1 MDDLQKSLP
10 DRKAGDPISSVFDNF
25 DNVVPQKGSADR
37 MDKISHTDLV
47 DVDEHGQHQKIKRQV
62 TESAS
67 MRRRDTTDNGSP
79 YGSLIDLPQPIFF
92 PEIVGRFQLALKSNT
107 SIIVVVG
114 NDHNIYLSN
123 QLLTGTT
130 PATFSLVDLMV
141 SNETNSAL
149 IQDALTNRYLHCHN
163 DVQENGY
170 SRVRTHLDT
179 YMPCNANIIFWT
191 FQSGYLQFYRG
202 GEWLYDTAGCLDPS
216 TGLVKIWIVNKQEGL
231 TALQTAHGTCG
242 LAPLIAINYD

>member
-1 MDDLQKSLP
+1 MEEQDTSLP
-10 DRKAGDPISSVFDNF
+10 GRKAADAIPSVFGNF
-25 DNVVPQKGSADR
+25 DNVVPEKANRNSEGSDDLADEYR
-37 MDKISHTDLV
+37 
-47 DVDEHGQHQKIKRQV
+47 QHQKIKRQV
-62 TESAS
+62 TESTSITSSTNTIAI
-67 MRRRDTTDNGSP
+67 TDDGSSNS
-79 YGSLIDLPQPIFF
+79 SLLNLPEPLFF
-92 PEIVGRFQLALKSNT
+92 PRIVGNFQLALKSNT
-107 SIIVVVG
+107 SIIIVVG

-123 QLLTGTT
+123 QPLTGTS

-141 SNETNSAL
+141 SNETDSAL
-149 IQDALTNRYLHCHN
+149 IQDALTQRYLHCHN

-202 GEWLYDTAGCLDPS
+202 GQWVYDTVGCLDRL
-216 TGLVKIWIVNKQEGL
+216 TGLVKIWIVNGQQGL

-242 LAPLIAINYD
+242 LAPLIAINHD